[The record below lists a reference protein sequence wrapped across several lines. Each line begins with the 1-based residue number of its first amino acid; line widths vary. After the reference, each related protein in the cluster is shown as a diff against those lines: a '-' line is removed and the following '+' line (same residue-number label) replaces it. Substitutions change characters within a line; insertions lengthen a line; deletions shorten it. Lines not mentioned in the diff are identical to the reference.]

1 MSQTFEDD
9 NVASYSW
16 INAYCPHCIVR
27 LPERLF
33 QYNFNLGNLKLSS
46 TSLSKFSVYI
56 RHMKLL
62 SNLDLSNNQLEELDL
77 ETRNALDQLPTD
89 TLIVRLI
96 GNDLKCCCKKLEIL
110 MDAQFKKS
118 SFHENEK
125 LYLFIWEK
133 CDFSFVNLDK
143 IIEKLEKI
151 VFSYTYTRIILL
163 MTTFIIVIIMIT
175 ISRILYRLWR
185 KLRYMYYMW
194 LRGNTKLKPMR

>member
-96 GNDLKCCCKKLEIL
+96 GNDLKCCCKKLEFLIW
-110 MDAQFKKS
+110 MRNSKKVHLTRMRHYTC
-118 SFHENEK
+118 SFEK
-125 LYLFIWEK
+125 N
-133 CDFSFVNLDK
+133 V
-143 IIEKLEKI
+143 
-151 VFSYTYTRIILL
+151 
-163 MTTFIIVIIMIT
+163 TFH
-175 ISRILYRLWR
+175 L
-185 KLRYMYYMW
+185 
-194 LRGNTKLKPMR
+194 

>member
-1 MSQTFEDD
+1 
-9 NVASYSW
+9 
-16 INAYCPHCIVR
+16 
-27 LPERLF
+27 
-33 QYNFNLGNLKLSS
+33 
-46 TSLSKFSVYI
+46 
-56 RHMKLL
+56 MKLL

-96 GNDLKCCCKKLEIL
+96 GNDLKCCCKKLELLIW
-110 MDAQFKKS
+110 MRNSKKVHFTRMINYTC
-118 SFHENEK
+118 SFEK
-125 LYLFIWEK
+125 K

-143 IIEKLEKI
+143 IIQKLEKI
-151 VFSYTYTRIILL
+151 GFSYTYTRIILL

-185 KLRYMYYMW
+185 SCDACTMW